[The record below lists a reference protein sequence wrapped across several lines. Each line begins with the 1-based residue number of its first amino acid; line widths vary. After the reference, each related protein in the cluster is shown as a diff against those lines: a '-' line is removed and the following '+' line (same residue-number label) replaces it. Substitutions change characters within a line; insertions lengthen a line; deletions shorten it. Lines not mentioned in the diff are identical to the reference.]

1 MALEAPPKTVVPVSA
16 PASAAYEARPKHRA
30 ARHFLKVREV
40 TWMTPST
47 YLIYFTMDD
56 NGQNQP
62 VFEFEPGQFLSIF
75 VEKDGK
81 KTTYYLV
88 HDDVSKA
95 FHKNVCTETKK
106 VTATG
111 TNKRVDGK
119 NQFTAKKIE
128 LAKD

>member
-1 MALEAPPKTVVPVSA
+1 MIQGQQPMKAATMPA
-16 PASAAYEARPKHRA
+16 PAPAAHEARPKFRS
-30 ARHFLKVREV
+30 ARHFVKVREV

-81 KTTYYLV
+81 KINRPY
-88 HDDVSKA
+88 SIA
-95 FHKNVCTETKK
+95 SSPTEREAVELCIK
-106 VTATG
+106 VVEG
-111 TNKRVDGK
+111 GFMSNFLKERRPG
-119 NQFTAKKIE
+119 
-128 LAKD
+128 